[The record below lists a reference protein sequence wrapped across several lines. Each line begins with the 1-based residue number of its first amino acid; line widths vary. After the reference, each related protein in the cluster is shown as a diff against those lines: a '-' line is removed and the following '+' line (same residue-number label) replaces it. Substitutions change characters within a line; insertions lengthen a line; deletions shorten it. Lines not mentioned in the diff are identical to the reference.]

1 MANVN
6 APFGLRQQQSA
17 TGAGSN
23 FEMIYRQI
31 AYNDSTKIFTGDPV
45 KALNTGYV
53 SQWTASTAVS
63 QMIGIFAGCEY
74 LSTSQGKMVQ
84 SPYWPG
90 ADVASTAQSTII
102 AKIIPCNLAI
112 PSKFLVQ
119 SDSTGIAFAD
129 IGQNVDIALGT
140 GSTLTG
146 QSGAYLDSGT
156 LGVTATLPF
165 RIVGLYGGLPGAG
178 GALGTQPGSTGPYAG
193 SATGAYNWV
202 IVTANVSGA
211 GSTGI

>member
-1 MANVN
+1 MANNN
-6 APFGLRQQQSA
+6 APFGFSQQQ
-17 TGAGSN
+17 GAVGAPSN
-23 FEMIYRQI
+23 FEMINMPI
-31 AYNDSTKIFTGDPV
+31 AYNDSTKIYTGDPV
-45 KALNTGYV
+45 KRLNTGYIA
-53 SQWTASTAVS
+53 QWTASTAVS
-63 QMIGIFAGCEY
+63 QLAGIFAGCEY
-74 LSTSQGKMVQ
+74 LSSSQGKMVS

-112 PSKFLVQ
+112 PPKFLVQ

-129 IGQNVDIALGT
+129 IGQNVDVAIGT

-146 QSGAYLDSGT
+146 KSGAYLDAGT

-165 RIVGLYGGLPGAG
+165 RIVGLYGGAWGAG
-178 GALGTQPGSTGPYAG
+178 GVGGIQPGSTGPYNG

-202 IVTANVSGA
+202 IVQANVSGA